1 MWGSIE
7 VIRHLA
13 DMKLL
18 HRMGK
23 QSMKGNTH
31 DRNVNESTSRQDLNR
46 VISVIGIVL
55 PNLKKP
61 NLGIVNNYNK

>member
-1 MWGSIE
+1 MT
-7 VIRHLA
+7 
-13 DMKLL
+13 
-18 HRMGK
+18 
-23 QSMKGNTH
+23 GNTH

-55 PNLKKP
+55 PNRKKP